1 MATYISALQLARI
14 VQILADEGISADD
27 PLFPSRFR
35 TALAIVLGAGSS
47 FRTDLEN
54 IDLPD
59 IEQDNGADVVPDN
72 LRALSALYFS
82 AMLEEL
88 KFFAV
93 ADKVAEQFT
102 QGMLPMSRGQGGH
115 AIYEY
120 IRGTPERF
128 TEPERRGI
136 YARAFGIAQ
145 GSVNEPMPNREF
157 NELWLRFFSAVS
169 MWKRTD
175 DSTER
180 RIVTLPMVS
189 KNARD
194 LAVNLS
200 LHGYGIA
207 HPAAIELQRDIKNVI
222 AMLSYPDV
230 LTAYGVRDKWQ
241 LIERVSQMY
250 LGGAANGVRQRA
262 LAQCGKDVMNWLADN
277 HIALNNPRAQ
287 LNLDHENELVFNVE
301 RWLAVTGTIDT
312 AIERMAQP
320 VSMSAQ
326 STIPSFSLQ
335 GASDL
340 LRNAMGQLNG
350 GTGQPIPRA

>member
-1 MATYISALQLARI
+1 MATYISALQLAQI
-14 VQILADEGISADD
+14 VQILADEGVTAGD
-27 PLFPSRFR
+27 PLFTSRFR
-35 TALAIVLGAGSS
+35 TALSIVLGGGSVG
-47 FRTDLEN
+47 RTDLEN

-59 IEQDNGADVVPDN
+59 IEQDSGDDVVPDN
-72 LRALSALYFS
+72 LHALSALYFA

-102 QGMLPMSRGQGGH
+102 QGMLPMSRGPGGH
-115 AIYEY
+115 AIYDY

-128 TEPERRGI
+128 TEAERRGI
-136 YARAFGIAQ
+136 YARCFGIAQ

-169 MWKRTD
+169 MWERLD

-180 RIVTLPMVS
+180 RIVTLPQIS

-207 HPAAIELQRDIKNVI
+207 HPAAIELQNDIKDII

-241 LIERVSQMY
+241 LVERVSQMY

-262 LAQCGKDVMNWLADN
+262 LAQSGKDVIKWLASK
-277 HIALNNPRAQ
+277 HVALNNPRVQ
-287 LNLDHENELVFNVE
+287 LDLTNEPELIFNVE
-301 RWLAVTGTIDT
+301 RWLAVTGTGES

-320 VSMSAQ
+320 VSMAAQ

-335 GASDL
+335 GAGDL

-350 GTGQPIPRA
+350 ANPQIPRA

>member
-1 MATYISALQLARI
+1 MATYISALQLAQI
-14 VQILADEGISADD
+14 VQILADEGVSATD
-27 PLFPSRFR
+27 PQFPSRFR
-35 TALAIVLGAGSS
+35 TALAIVLGGGTIA
-47 FRTDLEN
+47 RTDLTN

-59 IEQDNGADVVPDN
+59 IEQDSGADIVPEN
-72 LRALSALYFS
+72 LQALSALYFA

-102 QGMLPMSRGQGGH
+102 QGMLPMSRGPGGH
-115 AIYEY
+115 AIYDY

-128 TEPERRGI
+128 TEAERRGI

-169 MWKRTD
+169 MWERLE

-180 RIVTLPMVS
+180 RIVTPPQVF

-207 HPAAIELQRDIKNVI
+207 HPAAIELQNDIKGI
-222 AMLSYPDV
+222 ISMLSYPDV

-241 LIERVSQMY
+241 LVERVSQMY

-262 LAQCGKDVMNWLADN
+262 LAQSGKTVIQWLATK
-277 HIALNNPRAQ
+277 HVALGNPYGQFDLAQ
-287 LNLDHENELVFNVE
+287 ERDLLFNVE
-301 RWLAVTGTIDT
+301 RWLAVTGTGET
-312 AIERMAQP
+312 AIEKMAQP
-320 VSMSAQ
+320 VSMAAQ

-335 GASDL
+335 GANDL
-340 LRNAMGQLNG
+340 LRNAMGQLAGANP
-350 GTGQPIPRA
+350 QIPRA